1 MSRIEKG
8 EMRIERKREIQFVIG
23 AFSSHVQCIARK
35 ISEYTQPYSQFV
47 SPKGVSNGKGFSEE
61 EDRFLLFCMAQ
72 VVSIS

>member
-1 MSRIEKG
+1 
-8 EMRIERKREIQFVIG
+8 MRIERKREIQFVIV

-72 VVSIS
+72 VVSISERHG